1 MALILQVL
9 LPFIMAP
16 FVPVIGRKSSG
27 RVLGIVLSVVPLGLF
42 LLFIFDSL
50 NVPLA
55 GTAPV
60 VYQWIPQVGVELA
73 FRADGL
79 SLLFGMIITGIGAA
93 VFLFAGGYLGDGPD
107 TTKFYIYILIFMG
120 AMLGVVF
127 SDNLLLLFIFWELTS
142 LSSFLLIGFKHKYF
156 ESRYAALQALLVTGL
171 GGLSLLAGVILI
183 YIDAGTFSIS
193 TLISNPALVTSS
205 ENLSLI
211 IVLLLGG
218 AFTKSAQFP
227 FHFWLPNAMEAP
239 SPVSAY
245 LHSATMVKAGVFLI
259 ARMNPVF
266 TSVDLWSDALLI
278 FGGYT
283 MFLGAFLSLKQTD
296 LKRIL
301 AYTTLSVLGTLVM
314 LTGYGT
320 EAAYKTMVIYLTA
333 HSLYKGALFLTAG
346 AIDHATGTRDVRVL
360 GGLVRKMPVTAFA
373 GIAAALSMS
382 GVIPFVGFIG
392 KEYLYATALDGVP
405 ILFLL
410 VLFTGVAMVYS
421 AIQAGIH
428 PWFGKGSATP
438 KEPHE
443 GDFTLY
449 TGPAV
454 ASAGSL
460 LLGLFAAM
468 ILSPLS
474 GMAVTSIAGVE
485 TNIKTGLW
493 HGFNAVFMLS
503 LATIAA
509 GYGLYKMREKL
520 FLLPAV
526 YGPLEYLM
534 PSKLYDKALRLLVA
548 TSKWQTGFF
557 QNGYL
562 RYYIITIFVTALAM
576 AGGYFIYHLD
586 LSDIR
591 IDTSLEL
598 HEFFVGVVIVSG
610 AAIAATVKSRLY
622 AVLGLGMTG
631 AGVAIIFIMYGAP
644 DLALTQFAIETLSVI
659 LFVLAIY
666 KLPGFLKI
674 SNKRSKIRDLVI
686 ASFTGIFVVLLILAV
701 YSVDNSTLL
710 KDYFAQKSVP
720 EGMGRNIVNVILVD
734 FRSIDTMGEITVLGI
749 AALGIY
755 GLVKLV
761 RKEG

>member
-9 LPFIMAP
+9 LPFIIAP
-16 FVPVIGRKSSG
+16 FVPIIGKKSSG
-27 RVLGIVLSVVPLGLF
+27 RVLGIVLSMVPLGLF
-42 LLFIFDSL
+42 LLFLYDIV
-50 NVPLA
+50 NIPLA
-55 GTAPV
+55 GAAPV
-60 VYQWIPQVGVELA
+60 VYEWIPRMGVELA
-73 FRADGL
+73 LRADGL

-93 VFLFAGGYLGDGPD
+93 VFLFAGGYLGDDDG

-127 SDNLLLLFIFWELTS
+127 SDNLLLMFIFWELTS

-183 YIDAGTFSIS
+183 YIEVGTFSIS
-193 TLISNPALVTSS
+193 ALIANPVPVTSS
-205 ENLSLI
+205 GNLTLI
-211 IVLLLGG
+211 IILILGG

-245 LHSATMVKAGVFLI
+245 LHSATMVKAGVFLV

-266 TSVDLWSDALLI
+266 ASTGLWGDILLV

-301 AYTTLSVLGTLVM
+301 AYTTLSVLGTLMM

-360 GGLVRKMPVTAFA
+360 GGLARKMPVTAFA

-382 GVIPFVGFIG
+382 GIIPFVGFIG
-392 KEYLYATALDGVP
+392 KEYLYSTSLEGAP
-405 ILFLL
+405 ILFFA

-421 AIQAGIH
+421 AIQSGIH
-428 PWFGKGSATP
+428 PWFGKRGSLP

-443 GDFTLY
+443 GDFTLF
-449 TGPAV
+449 TGPAA
-454 ASAGSL
+454 ASAASL
-460 LLGLFAAM
+460 ILGLFATLL
-468 ILSPLS
+468 ISPLAS
-474 GMAVTSIAGVE
+474 MAVTSISGAE
-485 TNIKTGLW
+485 TSIKTGLW
-493 HGFNAVFMLS
+493 HGFNVVFLLS
-503 LATIAA
+503 LATLAA

-520 FLLPAV
+520 FMLPAV
-526 YGPLEYLM
+526 YGPLEFLM
-534 PSKLYDKALRLLVA
+534 PSKLYDKALKLLVN
-548 TSKWQTGFF
+548 TSKWQTSFF

-562 RYYIITIFVTALAM
+562 RYYIITIFVTALLL
-576 AGGYFIYHLD
+576 AGGYFVYHF
-586 LSDIR
+586 DITTVSF
-591 IDTSLEL
+591 DTSAGL
-598 HEFFVGVVIVSG
+598 HEIFVGIAMVSG
-610 AAIAATVKSRLY
+610 AVIAAVSSSRLF
-622 AVLGLGMTG
+622 AVLGLGITG
-631 AGVAIIFIMYGAP
+631 AGVALVFVMYGAP

-674 SNKRSKIRDLVI
+674 SNKGAKIRDLVI
-686 ASFTGIFVVLLILAV
+686 ASLAGVFVVLLILAV
-701 YSVDNSTLL
+701 YSLENQTLL
-710 KDYFAQKSVP
+710 KDYFAQNSLP
-720 EGMGRNIVNVILVD
+720 GGMGRNIVNVILVD

-749 AALGIY
+749 AAIGIY

-761 RKEG
+761 RRDG

>member
-55 GTAPV
+55 GAAPV

-93 VFLFAGGYLGDGPD
+93 VFLFAGGYLGNGPD

-127 SDNLLLLFIFWELTS
+127 ADNLLLLFIFWELTS

-205 ENLSLI
+205 ENLTLI

-266 TSVDLWSDALLI
+266 TSVDLWSNALLI

-346 AIDHATGTRDVRVL
+346 AIDHATGTRDVRIL

-392 KEYLYATALDGVP
+392 KEYLYATALDGAPV
-405 ILFLL
+405 LFLL
-410 VLFTGVAMVYS
+410 LLFTGVAMVYS

-485 TNIKTGLW
+485 TNVKTGLW
-493 HGFNAVFMLS
+493 HGFNVVFMLS

-534 PSKLYDKALRLLVA
+534 PSKLYDKALKLLVA

-562 RYYIITIFVTALAM
+562 RYYIITIFVTALAL

-586 LSDIR
+586 LSDIS

-598 HEFFVGVVIVSG
+598 HELFVGVVIVSG

-674 SNKRSKIRDLVI
+674 SNKGSKIRDLVI

-701 YSVDNSTLL
+701 YSIDHSTAL
-710 KDYFAQKSVP
+710 KEYFAQKSVP

>member
-9 LPFIMAP
+9 LPFIVAP
-16 FVPVIGRKSSG
+16 FVPAIGRKSKG
-27 RVLGIVLSVVPLGLF
+27 TVLGIVLSVVPLGLF
-42 LLFIFDSL
+42 LLFLYDVV
-50 NVPLA
+50 NVPLSGA
-55 GTAPV
+55 GPV
-60 VYQWIPQVGVELA
+60 VYEWIPQMGVELA

-107 TTKFYIYILIFMG
+107 TTKFYIYILVFMG

-183 YIDAGTFSIS
+183 YIESGTFSIS
-193 TLISNPALVTSS
+193 SLITNPALVTSS
-205 ENLSLI
+205 ENLTLI
-211 IVLLLGG
+211 IALLLGG

-245 LHSATMVKAGVFLI
+245 LHSATMVKAGVFLV

-266 TSVDLWSDALLI
+266 ASTELWSDALLI

-301 AYTTLSVLGTLVM
+301 AYTTLSVLGTLIM
-314 LTGYGT
+314 LIGYGT

-346 AIDHATGTRDVRVL
+346 AIDHATGTRDVRIL
-360 GGLVRKMPVTAFA
+360 GGLARKMPITAFA
-373 GIAAALSMS
+373 GIAAAFSMS
-382 GVIPFVGFIG
+382 GLFPFVGFIG
-392 KEYLYATALDGVP
+392 KEYLYATALEGAP
-405 ILFLL
+405 ILFFA

-438 KEPHE
+438 KEAHE
-443 GDFTLY
+443 GDFTLF
-449 TGPAV
+449 TGPAT
-454 ASAGSL
+454 ASVVSL
-460 LLGLFAAM
+460 ILGLFAAV
-468 ILSPLS
+468 ILSPLA
-474 GMAVTSIAGVE
+474 GMAVTSISGVE
-485 TNIKTGLW
+485 TSVKTGLW
-493 HGFNAVFMLS
+493 HGFNVVFVLS

-509 GYGLYKMREKL
+509 GYALYKMREKL
-520 FLLPAV
+520 FMLPEV

-534 PSKLYDKALRLLVA
+534 PSKLYDKALKLLVS
-548 TSKWQTGFF
+548 TSKWQTAFF

-562 RYYIITIFVTALAM
+562 RYYIITIFVTALALS
-576 AGGYFIYHLD
+576 GGYFIYHFD
-586 LSDIR
+586 LSDIN
-591 IDTSLEL
+591 IESSLEL
-598 HEFFVGVVIVSG
+598 HELFVGIVIVAG
-610 AAIAATVKSRLY
+610 AVIAAVVKSRLF
-622 AVLGLGMTG
+622 AVLGLGITG

-674 SNKRSKIRDLVI
+674 SNRGAKIRDLII
-686 ASFTGIFVVLLILAV
+686 ASSVGVFVVLLILAV
-701 YSVDNSTLL
+701 YSVENTTLL
-710 KDYFAQKSVP
+710 KDYFARNSVP
-720 EGMGRNIVNVILVD
+720 GGMGRNIVNVILVD

-749 AALGIY
+749 AALGIF
-755 GLVKLV
+755 GLVKLI